1 MEDHLPISAAALEE
15 KYENVKRGKEDLEAK
30 LTKAVLVREKIAKLK
45 SSKYCLSQK
54 DLNQLAVEMSI
65 ETSIIEKSLIAES
78 ELIML
83 KERIAK
89 IESSGVIA
97 SPIAKH
103 QTRSRIDE
111 IQKSIAKA
119 AKVQEDILEAE
130 QDSGFCS
137 EAEIEKLQKDLAS
150 VLIVFEKLQP
160 LDPGNQQS
168 YHKNHIVGEVRLG
181 LVGLAYDRKD

>member
-1 MEDHLPISAAALEE
+1 MEDHLPESTDALEK
-15 KYENVKRGKEDLEAK
+15 KYETVKKGKEDLEAK
-30 LTKAVLVREKIAKLK
+30 LTKAVLLREKIAKLK

-54 DLNQLAVEMSI
+54 DLDQLNIEMSI
-65 ETSIIEKSLIAES
+65 ETSIIEKSLMAES
-78 ELIML
+78 ELRML
-83 KERIAK
+83 KERIVK

-97 SPIAKH
+97 TPIAKH
-103 QTRSRIDE
+103 QTRSRIEE

-119 AKVQEDILEAE
+119 AKVQEDISEAE

-137 EAEIEKLQKDLAS
+137 EAEIEKLQKYLAS

-160 LDPGNQQS
+160 LDTGNRQS

-181 LVGLAYDRKD
+181 